1 LKKIKKPSFLRNI
14 DVRLV
19 FCLKFFIIFF
29 GFSFILE
36 QINLSFFTNYLTF
49 LISTIMSLPY
59 NSNVIFAGKNFI
71 ITNICTGLTTVS
83 ILAATIFSMRKP
95 QLKNKVVLFLF
106 GSIIILLVNI
116 PRIILVIYSHLY
128 GFDSELVHVLTWFVM
143 SGVVLFIV
151 IIGLRNYYKKELV
164 DML

>member
-1 LKKIKKPSFLRNI
+1 
-14 DVRLV
+14 
-19 FCLKFFIIFF
+19 
-29 GFSFILE
+29 
-36 QINLSFFTNYLTF
+36 
-49 LISTIMSLPY
+49 MSLPY